1 MDAPA
6 TASWDLSISNA
17 DFEKLKADFKS
28 EVMEQRWDIV
38 AKEPDEN
45 GIISVHVSRS
55 WTEEDQYLLA
65 VKPSID
71 GEGGGKITSIT
82 YELSQGEV
90 RFNEE
95 RAKRGVVIV
104 CRMVLKCEFDSL
116 PLYDRKLLYAE
127 D

>member
-1 MDAPA
+1 MEAPA

-17 DFEKLKADFKS
+17 DFEKLKAGFES

-55 WTEEDQYLLA
+55 WTEEDQYILA
-65 VKPSID
+65 VKPSVD
-71 GEGGGKITSIT
+71 GGGGKITSIT
-82 YELSQGEV
+82 YELNQGEV